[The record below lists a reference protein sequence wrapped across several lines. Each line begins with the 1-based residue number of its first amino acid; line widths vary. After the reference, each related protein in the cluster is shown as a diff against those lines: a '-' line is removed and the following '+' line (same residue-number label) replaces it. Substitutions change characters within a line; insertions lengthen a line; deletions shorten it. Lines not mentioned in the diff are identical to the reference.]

1 MIPLYTAMRVLSIGF
16 LKKYPPSLNGDLI
29 PAIFLK
35 IALPHFPKKQRG
47 DIKLFLDFLLQKVI
61 APSLIW
67 LIPLDM
73 ACLMFLVDE
82 LLFQIK
88 KEDRNERK

>member
-1 MIPLYTAMRVLSIGF
+1 ML
-16 LKKYPPSLNGDLI
+16 
-29 PAIFLK
+29 
-35 IALPHFPKKQRG
+35 
-47 DIKLFLDFLLQKVI
+47 LDFLLQKVI

-67 LIPLDM
+67 LIPLDI
-73 ACLMFLVDE
+73 ACLMFLADE